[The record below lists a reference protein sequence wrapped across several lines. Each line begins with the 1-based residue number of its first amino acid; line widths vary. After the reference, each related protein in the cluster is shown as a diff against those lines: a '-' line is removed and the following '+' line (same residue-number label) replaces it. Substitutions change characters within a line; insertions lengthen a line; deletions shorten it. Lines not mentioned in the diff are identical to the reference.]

1 MISSFM
7 TSNILFYKH
16 FNFII
21 LYSKE
26 SLYTVN
32 TLKEILNV
40 INQKFPV
47 QSGCSVAQQKLYQC
61 ESEM

>member
-47 QSGCSVAQQKLYQC
+47 
-61 ESEM
+61 